1 MSPISPPCVL
11 SPYLFLHYHY
21 HMNQVNSQSEEVKEP
36 VTGQKSD
43 VYRIHTKD
51 NREIVLVGTA
61 HISQISKDLVHETIE
76 NEAPDTVC
84 VELDEGRLKSIQ
96 DPNRWK
102 NTDLRDVIKK
112 KQLATLIA
120 NLVLGSYQKRMGAQ
134 TGVKPGSEL
143 KEAVDVANEKNI
155 PIVLADRDIKITLK
169 RTWAC
174 TPWYRKFSLL
184 GGLFASIFDKT
195 EISEEELQKIKE
207 KDALNSMMQ
216 EFGKTFPEV
225 KQVLIDE
232 RDQFLASK
240 IKNAQGD
247 KVVAVIGA
255 GHLRGIAS
263 IIEEDKELPSE
274 ESISVIPKGTAIW
287 KIIGWSI
294 TLAII
299 ASIVLVGYFAGIE
312 KAGQLS
318 LQWAMLTGGGA
329 MLGAII
335 AGGHPLTILVALVM
349 APFTGLTPL
358 IGVGFFTALTQVYVR
373 PPRVSEMET
382 LTDDIWQVKRWWK
395 NRVTRVILCFLCPG
409 IPAII
414 GKILAIFKIYQ
425 AF

>member
-1 MSPISPPCVL
+1 MSENADI
-11 SPYLFLHYHY
+11 
-21 HMNQVNSQSEEVKEP
+21 
-36 VTGQKSD
+36 
-43 VYRIHTKD
+43 YRISTSD

-61 HISQISKDLVHETIE
+61 HISKVSKDLVKETIE
-76 NEAPDTVC
+76 AENPDTVC
-84 VELDEGRLKSIQ
+84 VELDEGRMKSLKEP
-96 DPNRWK
+96 DRWK
-102 NTDLRDVIKK
+102 NTDLKAVIKN

-143 KEAVDVANEKNI
+143 KEAVDVAEGKNV

-174 TPWYRKFSLL
+174 TPWYRKISLL
-184 GGLFASIFDKT
+184 GGLFGSIFDKT
-195 EISEEELQKIKE
+195 EISEEDLAKIKE
-207 KDALNSMMQ
+207 QDALSSMMQ

-240 IKNAQGD
+240 IKNAPGK
-247 KVVAVIGA
+247 KVVAVVGA
-255 GHLRGIAS
+255 GHMRGIAS
-263 IIEEDKELPSE
+263 IIKENKELPSE
-274 ESISVIPKGTAIW
+274 ESISVIPKGAPIW
-287 KIIGWSI
+287 KIIGWAIPIAIVAS
-294 TLAII
+294 II
-299 ASIVLVGYFAGIE
+299 AIGFQAGIE

-329 MLGAII
+329 MLGTII
-335 AGGHPLTILVALVM
+335 AGGHPLTVLVALVA

-358 IGVGFFTALTQVYVR
+358 IGVGFLTALTQVYMR
-373 PPRVSEMET
+373 PPRVQEMET
-382 LTDDIWQVKRWWK
+382 LSDDIWQVKRWWK

-414 GKILAIFKIYQ
+414 GKILAIFNIYQ

>member
-1 MSPISPPCVL
+1 MYPNSAFFAKWPHH
-11 SPYLFLHYHY
+11 FLHYLY
-21 HMNQVNSQSEEVKEP
+21 HMNEVNSQSVDNNESLSEK
-36 VTGQKSD
+36 KSD

-51 NREIVLVGTA
+51 NREIILVGTA
-61 HISQISKDLVHETIE
+61 HISQASKELVHETIE
-76 NEAPDTVC
+76 NESPDTVC

-96 DPNRWK
+96 DPDRWK
-102 NTDLRDVIKK
+102 NTDLKDVIKK

-143 KEAVDVANEKNI
+143 KEAVDIANEKNI

-174 TPWYRKFSLL
+174 TPWYRKFNLL

-216 EFGKTFPEV
+216 EFGKSYPEV

-247 KVVAVIGA
+247 KVVAVVGA
-255 GHLRGIAS
+255 GHMRGIAS

-287 KIIGWSI
+287 KILGWSI

-318 LQWAMLTGGGA
+318 LQWVMFTGGGA

-358 IGVGFFTALTQVYVR
+358 IGVGFFTALTQVYMR
-373 PPRVSEMET
+373 PPRVQEMET

>member
-1 MSPISPPCVL
+1 MSENADI
-11 SPYLFLHYHY
+11 
-21 HMNQVNSQSEEVKEP
+21 
-36 VTGQKSD
+36 
-43 VYRIHTKD
+43 YRISTPD

-61 HISQISKDLVHETIE
+61 HISKVSKDLVKETIE
-76 NEAPDTVC
+76 AENPDTVC
-84 VELDEGRLKSIQ
+84 VELDEGRMKSLKEP
-96 DPNRWK
+96 DRWK
-102 NTDLRDVIKK
+102 NTDLKAVIKN

-143 KEAVDVANEKNI
+143 KEAVDVAEGKNV

-174 TPWYRKFSLL
+174 TPWYRKISLL
-184 GGLFASIFDKT
+184 GGLFGSIFDKT
-195 EISEEELQKIKE
+195 EISEEDLAKIKE
-207 KDALNSMMQ
+207 QDALSSMMQ

-240 IKNAQGD
+240 IKNAPGN
-247 KVVAVIGA
+247 KVVAVVGA
-255 GHLRGIAS
+255 GHMRGIAS
-263 IIEEDKELPSE
+263 IIEENKELPSE
-274 ESISVIPKGTAIW
+274 ESISVIPKGAPIW
-287 KIIGWSI
+287 KIIGWAIPIAIVAS
-294 TLAII
+294 II
-299 ASIVLVGYFAGIE
+299 AIGCQAGIE

-329 MLGAII
+329 MLGTII
-335 AGGHPLTILVALVM
+335 AGGHPLTVLVALVA

-358 IGVGFFTALTQVYVR
+358 IGVGFLTALTQVYMR
-373 PPRVSEMET
+373 PPRVQEMET
-382 LTDDIWQVKRWWK
+382 LSDDIWQVKRWWK

-409 IPAII
+409 IPAIV
-414 GKILAIFKIYQ
+414 GKILAIFNIYQ

>member
-1 MSPISPPCVL
+1 MYPKLPFPSKCAF
-11 SPYLFLHYHY
+11 LFLHYHY
-21 HMNQVNSQSEEVKEP
+21 LMNEVYSQSEE
-36 VTGQKSD
+36 KSD
-43 VYRIHTKD
+43 IYRIRTKD
-51 NREIVLVGTA
+51 DREIVLVGTA
-61 HISQISKDLVHETIE
+61 HISQVSKDLVHETIE
-76 NEAPDTVC
+76 TENPDTVC

-102 NTDLRDVIKK
+102 NTDLRDVIRK

-143 KEAVDVANEKNI
+143 KEAVDVASAKNI

-169 RTWAC
+169 RTW
-174 TPWYRKFSLL
+174 
-184 GGLFASIFDKT
+184 
-195 EISEEELQKIKE
+195 IKE

-216 EFGKTFPEV
+216 EFGQTFPEV

-240 IKNAQGD
+240 IKNAPGD

-255 GHLRGIAS
+255 GHMRGIAS

-274 ESISVIPKGTAIW
+274 ESISVIPKGTSLW
-287 KIIGWSI
+287 KILGW
-294 TLAII
+294 TLTFLII
-299 ASIVLVGYFAGIE
+299 ASIAFVGYVAGIE

>member
-1 MSPISPPCVL
+1 
-11 SPYLFLHYHY
+11 
-21 HMNQVNSQSEEVKEP
+21 MNESYSQSEEIKEP
-36 VTGQKSD
+36 VTGKSD

-51 NREIVLVGTA
+51 NREIILVGTA
-61 HISQISKDLVHETIE
+61 HISQVSKDLVHETIE
-76 NEAPDTVC
+76 NESPDTVC

-155 PIVLADRDIKITLK
+155 PIVLADRDIKITLR

-216 EFGKTFPEV
+216 EFGNTFPEV

-240 IKNAQGD
+240 IKNAQGG

-255 GHLRGIAS
+255 GHMRGIAS

-274 ESISVIPKGTAIW
+274 ESISVIPKGTVIW
-287 KIIGWSI
+287 KILGWSI

-299 ASIVLVGYFAGIE
+299 ASIALVGYFAGIE

-318 LQWAMLTGGGA
+318 LQWVMFTGGGA

-382 LTDDIWQVKRWWK
+382 LTDDIWQVRRWWK

-414 GKILAIFKIYQ
+414 GKILAILKIYQ

>member
-1 MSPISPPCVL
+1 
-11 SPYLFLHYHY
+11 
-21 HMNQVNSQSEEVKEP
+21 MNESYSQSEEIKEP
-36 VTGQKSD
+36 VTGKSD

-51 NREIVLVGTA
+51 NRDIILVGTA
-61 HISQISKDLVHETIE
+61 HISQVSKDLVHETIE
-76 NEAPDTVC
+76 NESPDTVC

-155 PIVLADRDIKITLK
+155 PIVLADRDIKITLR

-216 EFGKTFPEV
+216 EFGNTFPEV

-240 IKNAQGD
+240 IKNAQGN

-255 GHLRGIAS
+255 GHMRGIAS
-263 IIEEDKELPSE
+263 IIEEDKELQSE
-274 ESISVIPKGTAIW
+274 ESISVIPKGTVIW
-287 KIIGWSI
+287 KILGWSI

-318 LQWAMLTGGGA
+318 LQWVMFTGGGA

-414 GKILAIFKIYQ
+414 GKILAILKIYQ